1 MEGLRRRGKRTTSN
15 EQPVT
20 NIGIDL
26 TYRGIATNFNILIS
40 LSTLKK
46 KGEHYE
52 TCERLS

>member
-20 NIGIDL
+20 NIEIYL

-40 LSTLKK
+40 LSTLKT